1 MQNPSVIDLFILWLC
16 RAEIKQTSRLKR
28 DGERLMV
35 NPRVDVPRDATVA
48 ARPASQILPES
59 GAKNSLKAFFLCM
72 LLKMC
77 LHHSDKHK
85 MSAKRPP
92 CDYAPFGE

>member
-35 NPRVDVPRDATVA
+35 NPRVDVLRDDTVV
-48 ARPASQILPES
+48 ARPAPQILPES
-59 GAKNSLKAFFLCM
+59 GAKHILKESS
-72 LLKMC
+72 
-77 LHHSDKHK
+77 SDK
-85 MSAKRPP
+85 A
-92 CDYAPFGE
+92 